1 MDFDEMR
8 GAYLRATQDGIV
20 TRLRIPLPYNLLGWT
35 TTDLMNERREAA
47 DEIERLRMENR
58 ELRSEVQRLTVAAY

>member
-8 GAYLRATQDGIV
+8 NAYLRATQDDTV
-20 TRLRIPLPYNLLGWT
+20 AQLTN
-35 TTDLMNERREAA
+35 
-47 DEIERLRMENR
+47 EIERLRREVR